1 MNIKIYI
8 FKLGKVLITFLFL
21 WVKVYYNKN
30 WLFYKQVM
38 NFDKDYQIC
47 YYILYLRGRLC
58 MKTENL
64 PSKCKLLVTTM
75 FLFISLMLCYFYEY
89 HQIYSSIDVSVSKTA
104 IIEYGSPN
112 YDIRKVVDSID
123 GEIVSIKKDVDTTKI
138 GPQEIIVEVE
148 KNQIIKEVPIIVEV
162 KDTVAPEIQLKE
174 KMISLTT
181 GEDFDMLSNL
191 SSVYDKVDGKIEYQ
205 QKEIVN
211 DDVDTNYYTVESNV
225 DTTKPGTYEVVVRA
239 VDKYGNQSSVTYS
252 VEVSEKVEEVASVS
266 NANSSSNYQNDYVAS
281 GNMTSLV
288 QLAYS
293 LIGSPYVS
301 GGNSPAGFDCSG
313 FVQYLYSQIGISVSR
328 SSSTQMYDGV
338 AVSYENAQP
347 GDILIWGYSSGVP
360 THSAIYVGNGQMIHA
375 TNPVQGVIASD
386 VAAWTRGSGTYV
398 IAVRRI

>member
-1 MNIKIYI
+1 MKI
-8 FKLGKVLITFLFL
+8 
-21 WVKVYYNKN
+21 
-30 WLFYKQVM
+30 
-38 NFDKDYQIC
+38 
-47 YYILYLRGRLC
+47 
-58 MKTENL
+58 ENL
-64 PSKCKLLVTTM
+64 PSKRKLLVTTM
-75 FLFISLMLCYFYEY
+75 FLFVSLMLCYFYEY
-89 HQIYSSIDVSVSKTA
+89 HKIYSSIDVAVSKTA
-104 IIEYGSPN
+104 TIEYGSPN

-123 GEIVSIKKDVDTTKI
+123 GEIVSIKKDVDTSKV

-162 KDTVAPEIQLKE
+162 KDTVAPEILLKE
-174 KMISLTT
+174 QTISLTT
-181 GEDFDMLSNL
+181 GDDFDILSNL

-211 DDVDTNYYTVESNV
+211 EDVDTNYYTVESNV
-225 DTTKPGTYEVVVRA
+225 DTTKPGTYEVIVKA

-252 VEVSEKVEEVASVS
+252 VEVSEKNTVSIPNEV
-266 NANSSSNYQNDYVAS
+266 YQNDYVAS
-281 GNMTSLV
+281 GNMSSLV

-301 GGNSPAGFDCSG
+301 GGNSPLGFDCSG

-328 SSSTQMYDGV
+328 SSSTQANDGV

-347 GDILIWGYSSGVP
+347 GDILIWGYSAGVA

-386 VAAWTRGSGTYV
+386 VDAWTRGSGTYV